1 MSQIMK
7 RIFILFVLVVFAIPV
22 IGQTP
27 NQVYLKNGSI
37 IKGTIVE
44 LDPLNSVKIQTSDG
58 SLFVFQMAEVDHIV
72 GAVTA
77 DNKTGLVKKDSF
89 RKIDRHGSEF
99 YWDDTDEKLT
109 PAECSSILSRGGIS
123 DNLYETYKSAQIQFN
138 NGRSLIVA
146 GVTFTLAAVVSYCLY
161 LNSGSYSYDGNTNGF
176 ITTYDK
182 YDTNKLTLFYVSSA
196 AADACLFFGFLFK
209 GIGKGRLEWVKDTY
223 NSGRSQASAIKI
235 APSLMMTAQ
244 NDLGFGLSLNLSF

>member
-7 RIFILFVLVVFAIPV
+7 RIFILFVLVAFVIPV

-44 LDPLNSVKIQTSDG
+44 MDPLNVIKIQTSDG

-72 GAVTA
+72 GAVTT
-77 DNKTGLVKKDSF
+77 DKNTGLVKKDSF
-89 RKIDRHGSEF
+89 RKIDRHGNEF

-109 PAECSSILSRGGIS
+109 PAECSSILSKGGIS

-146 GVTFTLAAVVSYCLY
+146 GITFTLAAAVSYGLY
-161 LNSGSYSYDGNTNGF
+161 LNSGHNNYDVNINGYKKE
-176 ITTYDK
+176 TQ
-182 YDTNKLTLFYVSSA
+182 YDTGKLTLFYASSV
-196 AADACLFFGFLFK
+196 AADVCFFCGFLFK
-209 GIGKGRLEWVKDTY
+209 EIGK
-223 NSGRSQASAIKI
+223 
-235 APSLMMTAQ
+235 
-244 NDLGFGLSLNLSF
+244 